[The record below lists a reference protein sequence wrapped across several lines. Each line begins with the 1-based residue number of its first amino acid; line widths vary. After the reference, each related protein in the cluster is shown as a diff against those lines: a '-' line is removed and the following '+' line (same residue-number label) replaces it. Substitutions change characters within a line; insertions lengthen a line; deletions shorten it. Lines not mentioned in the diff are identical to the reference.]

1 MAEWLILQLSRGL
14 EERCGWMLADEHGQP
29 LSAPRV
35 GALAQAAGDAGGRR
49 IAAIV
54 PSSDVLMTEVELPQ
68 KSGVRP
74 QQIAPFALE
83 EQLAADIE
91 TLHFAVGA
99 RDEQSGRTAVAVV
112 TRTLMQQWLTAL
124 NAEGLAPAVVC
135 AEAALLPEN
144 PGHTVVMID
153 GDTLSVRRS
162 GQVPVAMPA
171 DDMAAALQASL
182 GGTLAEDNLI
192 IYATPQDWHRHS
204 NEAEALRGH
213 CASLKVQL
221 LNAGPLPLLA
231 PQLAAGHY
239 INLLA
244 GDFALKNSL
253 GNDWRRWRLV
263 AVLAVALFAVHIGGL
278 ALELVQQQRSERA
291 LDEAIGTVARR
302 AMPGDP
308 GTGAVRSRVE
318 QRLLSAQGQSG
329 GSGLLPA
336 LAALAQAVSGVNGAS
351 VQGLSFRE
359 GGLDLRLKAGDAASL
374 ERVDQAL
381 RNGGWQAE
389 LTSGSQGGSAY
400 EGRIQ
405 MRPLGSASSPSK
417 ARHGR

>member
-1 MAEWLILQLSRGL
+1 MAEWLILQLSHGL

-35 GALAQAAGDAGGRR
+35 GTLAQAAGDADGRR

-54 PSSDVLMTEVELPQ
+54 PSSDVLMTEVELPH

-91 TLHFAVGA
+91 TLHFAVGG
-99 RDEQSGRTAVAVV
+99 RDDQTGRTAVAVV
-112 TRTLMQQWLTAL
+112 TRTLMDHWIAAL
-124 NAEGLAPAVVC
+124 SAEGLVPTVVC
-135 AEAALLPEN
+135 GEAALLPDN

-153 GDTLSVRRS
+153 GDTLSVRRT
-162 GQVPVAMPA
+162 GQTPLAMPA
-171 DDMAAALQASL
+171 NDMGAALEASL
-182 GGTLAEDNLI
+182 GATLAEDNLI
-192 IYATPQDWHRHS
+192 IYATPQDWHRHAS
-204 NEAEALRGH
+204 EADALRER
-213 CASLKVQL
+213 CASVKVQL

-244 GDFALKNSL
+244 GDFAPKSSF
-253 GNDWRRWRLV
+253 GGGWRRWRLV

-278 ALELVQQQRSERA
+278 SLELLQQQRSERA
-291 LDEAIGTVARR
+291 LDEAIGNVARR

-308 GTGAVRSRVE
+308 GTGAVRSRIE
-318 QRLLSAQGQSG
+318 HRLLAAQGQAG
-329 GSGLLPA
+329 GSGLLSA
-336 LAALAQAVSGVNGAS
+336 LAALAQAVNGVNGTS
-351 VQGLSFRE
+351 VQGLSYRE
-359 GGLDLRLKAGDAASL
+359 GGLDLKLKASDAASL

-389 LTSGSQGGSAY
+389 LTSGNAAGSAY

-405 MRPLGSASSPSK
+405 MRPGGTASSVK
-417 ARHGR
+417 HAR